1 MIVHVHLNCD
11 TARNKTIRHY
21 QRYDD
26 NVLHDLAP
34 TWAGKHYQQR
44 ASAILLDMDGA
55 RDEVLQLAGSTS
67 GTVTVGLSTVPHIA
81 FLPIVL
87 EPFKQRYPAVK
98 LTIHEGLLS
107 RMQQD
112 PE

>member
-1 MIVHVHLNCD
+1 MGRQALPAAGQRD
-11 TARNKTIRHY
+11 TAGHGR
-21 QRYDD
+21 
-26 NVLHDLAP
+26 
-34 TWAGKHYQQR
+34 G
-44 ASAILLDMDGA
+44 

-87 EPFKQRYPAVK
+87 EPFKQRYPPVK
-98 LTIHEGLLS
+98 LTIHEGLLP

-112 PE
+112 LE

>member
-1 MIVHVHLNCD
+1 MGRQALPAAGQRD
-11 TARNKTIRHY
+11 TAGHGRG
-21 QRYDD
+21 
-26 NVLHDLAP
+26 
-34 TWAGKHYQQR
+34 AGRGVATGWQH
-44 ASAILLDMDGA
+44 LGN
-55 RDEVLQLAGSTS
+55 
-67 GTVTVGLSTVPHIA
+67 VTVGLSTVPHIA